1 MHISH
6 LLRPDVSFR
15 ISGGLWVETTDA
27 QRLIGIMRLDLLTHI
42 QALGSI
48 TKAARQMGMSYKKA
62 RDLVASLNALA
73 ARPLVLTT
81 AGGRRGGGDEAQVTP
96 EGQQLIQEF
105 FTLQVRFEEFLR
117 AEAARVL

>member
-6 LLRPDVSFR
+6 LLRDDVSFR
-15 ISGGLWVETTDA
+15 INGNLWVETTNA

-48 TKAARQMGMSYKKA
+48 TKAAKQMGMSYKKA
-62 RDLVASLNALA
+62 WDLVTSLNSLA
-73 ARPLVLTT
+73 AKPLVVTT
-81 AGGRRGGGDEAQVTP
+81 AGGKRGGGAEVTA